1 MQTRTK
7 LQKSIKG
14 VCNCSKLQ
22 VIFKIQI
29 KLYNNFCFKDP
40 VPNILTSE
48 MVYNFQCGLC
58 NKSIAENMK

>member
-7 LQKSIKG
+7 LQKSIKR

-29 KLYNNFCFKDP
+29 KLYNNFSFKDP